1 MRPALLASLLA
12 LPLISG
18 CAAVAVGAIGS
29 LMISNEVT
37 ANHIVEARL
46 NADVSKVW
54 PTVRTTLSDK
64 SLQPIEL
71 DDNIRQAKAKID
83 SAWVTVT
90 CEAYD
95 LDKTVMKVRA
105 AKYAGTINDPEMA
118 RLIQEAIMLR
128 LERQK

>member
-1 MRPALLASLLA
+1 MRTAILASLLA
-12 LPLISG
+12 LPLFTG

-37 ANHIVEARL
+37 ANNVYEARL
-46 NADVSKVW
+46 NVDVSKVW
-54 PTVRTTLSDK
+54 PTVKTTLSDK
-64 SLQPIEL
+64 SMQVIEV
-71 DDNIRQAKAKID
+71 DDNVRLAKAKID

-118 RLIQEAIMLR
+118 RMIQEAIMLR